1 MSFDLNSE
9 FIAQFLNM
17 QMKALGLGSM
27 QDALTSILYIGT
39 HFEHNLQPGEII
51 NSSRLLPS
59 LQMSPIYLI
68 LKNIKNA
75 RSNFT
80 TIPKKLKNMNFQFLN
95 RTSPSSLEDFDR
107 NGTISRQIE
116 NLYRLSNVYQFLT
129 MRQQLPS
136 LSHSRPYPSWSP
148 FIPVSR
154 ETVSQRES
162 LSSDRSSKSPK
173 SENDSESSKQDLK
186 FWNAFAKNF

>member
-1 MSFDLNSE
+1 MSFDLNSA

-39 HFEHNLQPGEII
+39 HFEHNLQPDEII

-116 NLYRLSNVYQFLT
+116 NLYRLSNVYHSVNYQFLT

-136 LSHSRPYPSWSP
+136 HSHSRPYPSWSP

-173 SENDSESSKQDLK
+173 SENDSESSK
-186 FWNAFAKNF
+186 